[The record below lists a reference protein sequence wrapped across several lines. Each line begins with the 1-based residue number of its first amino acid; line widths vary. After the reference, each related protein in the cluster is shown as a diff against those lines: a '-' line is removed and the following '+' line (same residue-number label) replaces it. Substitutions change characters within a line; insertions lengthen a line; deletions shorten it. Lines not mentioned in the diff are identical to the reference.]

1 MFQECFKML
10 QGFCKGCLGSLRLCT
25 DMFERD
31 RKTLPKDIGAYD
43 CGFPCQ
49 PYSLLHNKSK
59 LFGEEDAEV
68 FRETMRTIFSAEP
81 LIAVLENVVGI
92 LRVWKTVEKYLAKQ
106 KAYLYTYLVLDPRKL
121 GDCVSRRRVYILLLH
136 RPLDFSEVKVSFN
149 SET

>member
-1 MFQECFKML
+1 MPAIL
-10 QGFCKGCLGSLRLCT
+10 
-25 DMFERD
+25 
-31 RKTLPKDIGAYD
+31 
-43 CGFPCQ
+43 
-49 PYSLLHNKSK
+49 LLHNKSK

-121 GDCVSRRRVYILLLH
+121 GDCVSRRRVCILLLH

>member
-1 MFQECFKML
+1 
-10 QGFCKGCLGSLRLCT
+10 
-25 DMFERD
+25 MFERD

-92 LRVWKTVEKYLAKQ
+92 LRVWETVEKYLEKQ

-121 GDCVSRRRVYILLLH
+121 GDCVSRRRVYILSLH

>member
-1 MFQECFKML
+1 
-10 QGFCKGCLGSLRLCT
+10 
-25 DMFERD
+25 MFERD

-92 LRVWKTVEKYLAKQ
+92 LRVWETVEKYLEKQ

>member
-1 MFQECFKML
+1 
-10 QGFCKGCLGSLRLCT
+10 
-25 DMFERD
+25 MFERD

-68 FRETMRTIFSAEP
+68 FRETMRTIYSAEP

-92 LRVWKTVEKYLAKQ
+92 LRVWETVEKYLEKQ